1 MKKNMKK
8 IYIEP
13 TVVVIELRD
22 MSDICMVQST
32 VDFGGNAGG
41 IPAESSQRRSNGW
54 DEYERY

>member
-1 MKKNMKK
+1 MKK

-22 MSDICMVQST
+22 MSDICMVQSYGYIES
-32 VDFGGNAGG
+32 GGNAGG
-41 IPAESSQRRSNGW
+41 IPGESSQRRSNGW